1 MGENRLSTL
10 AIVNPVFL
18 TLEDCCVVT
27 PFLEENHK
35 SKCMLHIGVVV
46 SV

>member
-27 PFLEENHK
+27 PFLEENK